1 MKKQLSRFEI
11 KPEVISPDLVDKE
24 KIAKAGINDK
34 DLLYVRFKLCHVGAN
49 ANLDGF
55 EYDDLENNYET
66 AIYKPINW
74 EHKREQIIGTIYN
87 ARFVVED
94 DAKAEDFTPYVE
106 CDAVIYKYYFP
117 VFAEEIKKRFDE
129 GTLRFSMETWFES
142 AKCSECEK
150 EFVSASDYC
159 DHLKNRYSVKATRYL
174 KNITFG
180 AAAVVKRPAD
190 RNAVG
195 LTVGKV
201 TMDDW
206 QVEDTIKYVI
216 KTFDDLE
223 VIINEFINTRLED
236 ELIDKDKLV
245 QKLNTIFMKFGGNP
259 VSADKKYTED
269 ELRAAIE
276 KAIAEHVE
284 ESDVKEQLE
293 QLVAEKEAKEK
304 EAKEAQEAAQEAEKK
319 AEAAQ
324 KELNEL
330 KESIE
335 KEKALAARIA
345 ELEEIGVEVTDEI
358 RKVTEALD
366 DEAFASY
373 KKSLE
378 NMVKAA
384 EVDDKDPK
392 NAPNSDEED
401 EDVVKNISSVL
412 AGLFANNE
420 E

>member
-1 MKKQLSRFEI
+1 MKKQLARFEI
-11 KPEVISPDLVDKE
+11 KPEVINPDLVDKE

-94 DAKAEDFTPYVE
+94 EAKAEDFTPYVE

-117 VFAEEIKKRFDE
+117 VFAEEIKKRFEE

-142 AKCSECEK
+142 AKCSECGK

-190 RNAVG
+190 KNAVG

-206 QVEDTIKYVI
+206 QINDTITYVI

-223 VIINEFINTRLED
+223 VIINEFINTRLDD

-245 QKLNTIFMKFGGNP
+245 QKLNDIFMKLGGNP

-276 KAIAEHVE
+276 KAIAEHE
-284 ESDVKEQLE
+284 EKSDVKEQLE
-293 QLVAEKEAKEK
+293 RLIAEKDAMEK
-304 EAKEAQEAAQEAEKK
+304 EMEEKDKKAKEAEEEAKK
-319 AEAAQ
+319 A
-324 KELNEL
+324 KEEMA
-330 KESIE
+330 KMDEKMK
-335 KEKALAARIA
+335 KEKAKAERISQLQEA
-345 ELEEIGVEVTDEI
+345 GIEVNDDIE
-358 RKVTEALD
+358 KVIDTLD

-378 NMVKAA
+378 NMVKASDGDNK
-384 EVDDKDPK
+384 VPD
-392 NAPNSDEED
+392 NAPNPDEED
-401 EDVVKNISSVL
+401 KDVVKNISSVL
-412 AGLFANNE
+412 AALFANNE